1 MHSRYRRPV
10 ELARDA
16 PRRIINLHQNSPANG
31 DIDTVSGPLMP
42 ANQVV
47 CGFAYG
53 HASAG
58 GGNDWVNLGLNYQE
72 LSQIQATQPFLNFPY
87 APAYSN
93 RWREGA
99 WLNHDKNLSMC
110 SSYMQ
115 TPLGNG
121 PAYPVHVW
129 RGSSFAGSC
138 SVVQLR
144 TQLPD
149 EVRPPGPTRNV
160 DPPPGY
166 EPEPVTPTPGGLG
179 GPPPGWGYTWTPKV
193 PAAPVILRTGG
204 GGGGMHVANFRG
216 VVTGAMG

>member
-10 ELARDA
+10 ELGRDA
-16 PRRIINLHQNSPANG
+16 PRRIINLHQTSAANG

-42 ANQVV
+42 ANQVC
-47 CGFAYG
+47 CGMAYG

-58 GGNDWVNLGLNYQE
+58 GGNDWVNLGLNYEE
-72 LSQIQATQPFLNFPY
+72 LNGVQATQPFLNHQY
-87 APAYSN
+87 EPAYSN

-110 SSYMQ
+110 SSWMQ

-121 PAYPVHVW
+121 PAFPIHLW

-144 TQLPD
+144 NQLPG
-149 EVRPPGPTRNV
+149 EVLPPGQTRAPS
-160 DPPPGY
+160 PPPGY
-166 EPEPVTPTPGGLG
+166 SAE
-179 GPPPGWGYTWTPKV
+179 PPPESTGGAGPVKISNGWPTRHVTSGPIV
-193 PAAPVILRTGG
+193 LRTGG
-204 GGGGMHVANFRG
+204 GGAAHLG
-216 VVTGAMG
+216 

>member
-1 MHSRYRRPV
+1 MHSRYRRPM
-10 ELARDA
+10 ELQRDA
-16 PRRIINLHQNSPANG
+16 PRRVINLFQNSPANG

-42 ANQVV
+42 ANQV
-47 CGFAYG
+47 CTGMAYG

-58 GGNDWVNLGLNYQE
+58 GGNDWVNLGLNNAK
-72 LSQIQATQPFLNFPY
+72 LTGVQATQPFLNHQY
-87 APAYSN
+87 APPYSN

-110 SSYMQ
+110 SGPMQ

-144 TQLPD
+144 NQLPG
-149 EVRPPGPTRNV
+149 EVLPPGQTRTPT
-160 DPPPGY
+160 PPPGY
-166 EPEPVTPTPGGLG
+166 VEPSPGTTGGSTPTVPRS
-179 GPPPGWGYTWTPKV
+179 GWPV
-193 PAAPVILRTGG
+193 APVAPRQVILRTGG

-216 VVTGAMG
+216 RITGAMG